1 MNIKYRLSRLL
12 SRKDHISRL
21 RSFSASRWPEA
32 LGTIHG
38 VRHWDRVAKF
48 GEMLFEA
55 GADRD
60 VILAF
65 AYLHDS
71 ERRNNGED
79 IDHGKRASNL
89 IDAIR
94 HSQLYF
100 LNDSQIAK
108 LKRAC
113 ELHTVEHR
121 TGDITVDICFDADRM
136 DLLRVGIRPLPDRM
150 ATVKGAEL
158 VSNPDYAGFY
168 AEINP
173 FYIVRL

>member
-1 MNIKYRLSRLL
+1 MNSYIE
-12 SRKDHISRL
+12 RL
-21 RSFSASRWPEA
+21 RAFTADRWPKE
-32 LGTIHG
+32 LGDTHG

-48 GEMLFEA
+48 GEMLFTE

-60 VILAF
+60 VIMAF
-65 AYLHDS
+65 AYLHDA
-71 ERRNNGED
+71 ERKNNGED
-79 IDHGKRASNL
+79 IEHGKRASAL
-89 IDAIR
+89 IDTIR

-121 TGDITVDICFDADRM
+121 TGDITIDICFDADRM
-136 DLLRVGIRPLPDRM
+136 DLLRVGIRPLADRM
-150 ATVKGAEL
+150 ATTKGAEL
-158 VSNPDYAGFY
+158 VSNPAYAGFY

-173 FYIVRL
+173 FYRYL